1 MKKTAILL
9 LLALL
14 GSTAHAQN
22 YTMEFES
29 GPDFR
34 LPAMLDSA
42 MPSFRVRFDLNGDG
56 RPEIVLQRVDDE
68 GNPVELFVVDPEDLD
83 IEAGVIWTLAFKDLS
98 VGLGS
103 GVVSLMGFFDIN
115 ADGVKAAIFR
125 SPGALALIAADF
137 RPIGDKHSADDP
149 FVLPAEQAAVLDIDN
164 DGFLELIIQNPETN
178 TVQVW
183 GGGSTGTAT
192 EDDIAR
198 ALLHL
203 AQSYPNPFRQSTTIN
218 YTVEQTALVTLDI
231 YDLLGR
237 RIRRLVEAAQ
247 QGPGPHRAV
256 WDGRDNSGTPVS
268 SGTYFYRLRVGD
280 AVTSK
285 QAIRVK

>member
-14 GSTAHAQN
+14 GSTAHAQPV
-22 YTMEFES
+22 MKFDS
-29 GPDFR
+29 GPGFR
-34 LPAMLDSA
+34 LPVLLDSIA
-42 MPSFRVRFDLNGDG
+42 TSFRDRLDLNGDG
-56 RPEIVLQRVDDE
+56 NPEMVLRRLDE
-68 GNPVELFVVDPEDLD
+68 MDNPVEMVVVDLA
-83 IEAGVIWTLAFKDLS
+83 AGGQEIWTLAFRDIS
-98 VGLGS
+98 AGLGS
-103 GVVSLMGFFDIN
+103 GVVGLMGFFDIN
-115 ADGVKAAIFR
+115 ADGIKEAVFRSRDSLAIF
-125 SPGALALIAADF
+125 PVDF
-137 RPIGDKHSADDP
+137 TGGKHSTDDP
-149 FVLPAEQAAVLDIDN
+149 FVLPARRAAVLDLDG
-164 DGFLELIIQNPETN
+164 DGFLEVIIENSDTGS
-178 TVQVW
+178 VQVW
-183 GGGSTGTAT
+183 GGSGTGTAT

-203 AQSYPNPFRQSTTIN
+203 AQSYPNPFRQSTTID
-218 YTVEQTALVTLDI
+218 YTVEQAAPVTLDV

-247 QGPGPHRAV
+247 HPPGSHRAV
-256 WDGRDNSGTPVS
+256 WDGRDDSGTPVS

>member
-22 YTMEFES
+22 YVMKFDS
-29 GPDFR
+29 GPGFR
-34 LPAMLDSA
+34 LPVLLDSIA
-42 MPSFRVRFDLNGDG
+42 TSFRDRLDLNGDG
-56 RPEIVLQRVDDE
+56 NPEMVLRRLDE
-68 GNPVELFVVDPEDLD
+68 MDNPVEMVVVDVA
-83 IEAGVIWTLAFKDLS
+83 AGGQEIWTLAFRDIS
-98 VGLGS
+98 AGLGS
-103 GVVSLMGFFDIN
+103 GVVGLMGFFDIN
-115 ADGVKAAIFR
+115 ADGIKEAVFRSRDSLAIF
-125 SPGALALIAADF
+125 PVDF
-137 RPIGDKHSADDP
+137 TGGKHSTDDP
-149 FVLPAEQAAVLDIDN
+149 FVLPARRAAVLDLDG
-164 DGFLELIIQNPETN
+164 DGFLEVIIENRDTRS
-178 TVQVW
+178 VQVW
-183 GGGSTGTAT
+183 GGSGTGTAT

-203 AQSYPNPFRQSTTIN
+203 AQSYPNPFRQSTTID
-218 YTVEQTALVTLDI
+218 YTVEQAAPVTLDI

-237 RIRRLVEAAQ
+237 RVRRLVEAAQ

-256 WDGRDNSGTPVS
+256 WDGRDDSGTPVS

>member
-1 MKKTAILL
+1 MKKTAIFL

-83 IEAGVIWTLAFKDLS
+83 IEAEVIWTLSFRDITA
-98 VGLGS
+98 GLGS
-103 GVVSLMGFFDIN
+103 VVGLMGFFDIN
-115 ADGVKAAIFR
+115 ADGIKEAIFR
-125 SPGALALIAADF
+125 RPGALAVIAADL
-137 RPIGDKHSADDP
+137 RPQKHSANDP
-149 FVLPAEQAAVLDIDN
+149 FVLPAERAAVLDIDN
-164 DGFLELIIQNPETN
+164 DGFLEVIIQNSETG

-183 GGGSTGTAT
+183 GGGDTGTAT

-203 AQSYPNPFRQSTTIN
+203 AQSYPNPFRQSTTID
-218 YTVEQTALVTLDI
+218 YTVEQAAPVTLDV

-237 RIRRLVEAAQ
+237 RIRTLVEAAQ

-256 WDGRDNSGTPVS
+256 WDGRDDGGTPVS

>member
-14 GSTAHAQN
+14 GSTAHAQPV
-22 YTMEFES
+22 MKFDS
-29 GPDFR
+29 GPGFR
-34 LPAMLDSA
+34 LPVLLDSIA
-42 MPSFRVRFDLNGDG
+42 TSFRDRLDLNGDG
-56 RPEIVLQRVDDE
+56 NPEMVLRRLDE
-68 GNPVELFVVDPEDLD
+68 MDNPVEMVVVDLA
-83 IEAGVIWTLAFKDLS
+83 AGGQEIWTLAFRDIS
-98 VGLGS
+98 AGLGS
-103 GVVSLMGFFDIN
+103 GVVGLMGFFDIN
-115 ADGVKAAIFR
+115 ADGIKEAVFRSRDSLAIF
-125 SPGALALIAADF
+125 PVDF
-137 RPIGDKHSADDP
+137 TGGKHSTDDP
-149 FVLPAEQAAVLDIDN
+149 FVLPARRAAVLDLDG
-164 DGFLELIIQNPETN
+164 DGFLEVIIENSDTGS
-178 TVQVW
+178 VQVW
-183 GGGSTGTAT
+183 GGSGTGTAT

-203 AQSYPNPFRQSTTIN
+203 AQSYPNPFRQSTTID
-218 YTVEQTALVTLDI
+218 YTVEQAAPVTLDI

-247 QGPGPHRAV
+247 HPPGSHRAV
-256 WDGRDNSGTPVS
+256 WDGRDDSGTPVS